1 MVGDGKVRAD
11 WNKALLQDI
20 ATPCYGRLMEM
31 CIRSKHVSEE
41 TYECLLPRT
50 NGQAEPWKWLAH
62 CFFKLMSDR
71 PILYSPFSNDWVR
84 PKDAY
89 VLENAEDVSIVRT
102 LPIFHI
108 SLILPRKDVMESLL
122 ALTGVNT
129 VTLTTVMIEHVVPFL
144 RSVPLETI
152 QAVMR
157 ETLIYMRSSIH
168 RDSDLR
174 SFLSTANIIPS
185 LLTNTLKSP
194 SEVSNTL
201 KK

>member
-1 MVGDGKVRAD
+1 
-11 WNKALLQDI
+11 
-20 ATPCYGRLMEM
+20 
-31 CIRSKHVSEE
+31 
-41 TYECLLPRT
+41 
-50 NGQAEPWKWLAH
+50 
-62 CFFKLMSDR
+62 
-71 PILYSPFSNDWVR
+71 
-84 PKDAY
+84 
-89 VLENAEDVSIVRT
+89 
-102 LPIFHI
+102 
-108 SLILPRKDVMESLL
+108 
-122 ALTGVNT
+122 
-129 VTLTTVMIEHVVPFL
+129 VMIEHVVPFL